1 MTLFRYEAIT
11 HAGDTVKNTLEA
23 GSKAQLI
30 LQLRQMGYW
39 PTQIVEETEEDK
51 GGLAHLLRLGRGKVK
66 SADVEFF
73 TYQLATLVGAHVSL
87 PRALEVTLRQIENP
101 ALNRIVSQVKYDVEH
116 GATFHDALSQHANV
130 FSNLYVNMVKAG
142 ESAGVLGLVLE
153 RLAEFAERQRILKN
167 DVISALFYPAIL
179 LTLSIIAVAVL
190 MIVVIPQ
197 FTAMFEDMDVA
208 LPLPTQILIG
218 TTGVFLKY
226 WWIAGTAMIIGAWG
240 IRQTLQT
247 ENGKIWFDRL
257 KIHLPLVGT
266 IFSTF
271 AIVRF
276 TRTMATLL
284 QNGVRM
290 LPALQVAKDTIGNRV
305 YSNIV
310 AEAEKSVEAGST
322 LAREL
327 GKNSSFPEFVTHMIA
342 VGEESGEPANMLT
355 KLSQYYDVEIKKS
368 LERLTG
374 SIGPL
379 VILLMG
385 LIIGFIAIAMILPIF
400 EANQLFER

>member
-1 MTLFRYEAIT
+1 M
-11 HAGDTVKNTLEA
+11 
-23 GSKAQLI
+23 
-30 LQLRQMGYW
+30 
-39 PTQIVEETEEDK
+39 
-51 GGLAHLLRLGRGKVK
+51 
-66 SADVEFF
+66 
-73 TYQLATLVGAHVSL
+73 
-87 PRALEVTLRQIENP
+87 
-101 ALNRIVSQVKYDVEH
+101 KYDVEH